1 MYQIMTGFICFLE
14 KKSVTKQNVLFQIDL
29 YGDVAGLYGA
39 MRSKSSMDLTWKKAE
54 KNL

>member
-29 YGDVAGLYGA
+29 LVYGDVAGLYGA
-39 MRSKSSMDLTWKKAE
+39 MRSKSSMDLT
-54 KNL
+54 